1 MSFRALDSVD
11 PDIAN
16 LIRNEYRRQSET
28 LELIASENLTS
39 PAILEA
45 LGTLLTNKY
54 AEGYPGRRYYGGTG
68 EVIDKIESLAVERAK
83 QLFGAEYVNVQPHA
97 GSQANAAVY
106 MAVCQPGDR
115 VMGMDLSAGGH
126 LTHGSP
132 ANFSGKLYEIHS
144 YGVDRETER
153 IDYDSVQKLAEEVRP
168 KMLLAG
174 FSAYSRIVDWQRM
187 RQIADSVGATLFVD
201 MAHVAGLVAGGVYPS
216 PIPHAAITSTTTQK
230 TLRGAWGAIILCR
243 NDWQKAIDSAVFPG
257 TQGGPLMHAIAAK
270 AVCFGEALK
279 PDFKR
284 YAKQVVTN
292 AKALSDRLLE
302 RGLRIV
308 TGGTDNHLMLIDLRP
323 QKRTGKQVQDIA
335 DTVGITLN
343 RNSIPFDDAS
353 KFNPSGV
360 RVGTPLVTTR
370 GMREAE
376 MVVIADCIADLVERI
391 DDRATLDSV
400 HERAL
405 ELCRSFP
412 IAIAVFAP
420 RNLQTL
426 GLVVVSG
433 LVTGLLIIDDRWS
446 MRPVV
451 KLAVQIGLSLL
462 AVVVFNFQIDYI
474 GLPGGRIVEF
484 ALLIAVAVSIFWLVG
499 MQNTVNFLDG
509 ADGLAAGVVAIV
521 ALILMLAAGQLNQL
535 EVVQLS
541 GALAGCC
548 GGFLLFN
555 FPPARIFMGD
565 SGAHFLGI

>member
-1 MSFRALDSVD
+1 MARSITTMSFRALDEED
-11 PDIAN
+11 PDVAD
-16 LIRNEYRRQSET
+16 LIRKEFRRQSET

-83 QLFGAEYVNVQPHA
+83 QLFGADYVNVQPHS

-106 MAVCQPGDR
+106 MAVCKPGDR

-153 IDYDSVQKLAEEVRP
+153 IDYDAVEKQAEEVRP
-168 KMLLAG
+168 RMLIAG
-174 FSAYSRIVDWQRM
+174 FSAYSRVIDWGRM
-187 RQIADSVGATLFVD
+187 RAIADSVGATLFVD
-201 MAHVAGLVAGGVYPS
+201 MAHVAGLVAGDVYPS
-216 PIPHAAITSTTTQK
+216 PVPHAPVIATTTQK
-230 TLRGAWGAIILCR
+230 TLRGAWGAIVLCT

-279 PDFKR
+279 PEFKT
-284 YAKQVVTN
+284 YAKQVVAN
-292 AKALSDRLLE
+292 AKALASQLSQRGMRL
-302 RGLRIV
+302 V

-370 GMREAE
+370 GMREPE
-376 MVVIADCIADLVERI
+376 MVVIADCISDLVERI
-391 DDRATLDSV
+391 DDAATLDSV

-405 ELCRSFP
+405 ELCRKFP
-412 IAIAVFAP
+412 IPYAF
-420 RNLQTL
+420 
-426 GLVVVSG
+426 
-433 LVTGLLIIDDRWS
+433 D
-446 MRPVV
+446 
-451 KLAVQIGLSLL
+451 
-462 AVVVFNFQIDYI
+462 
-474 GLPGGRIVEF
+474 
-484 ALLIAVAVSIFWLVG
+484 
-499 MQNTVNFLDG
+499 
-509 ADGLAAGVVAIV
+509 
-521 ALILMLAAGQLNQL
+521 
-535 EVVQLS
+535 
-541 GALAGCC
+541 
-548 GGFLLFN
+548 
-555 FPPARIFMGD
+555 
-565 SGAHFLGI
+565 

>member
-1 MSFRALDSVD
+1 VAAPITTMTFRALDKVD

-68 EVIDKIESLAVERAK
+68 EVIDKIETLAIERAK

-132 ANFSGKLYEIHS
+132 ANFSGKLYEIHP
-144 YGVDRETER
+144 YGVSRDTET
-153 IDYDSVQKLAEEVRP
+153 IDYEAMQRTAEVVRP
-168 KMLLAG
+168 KMIIGG
-174 FSAYSRIVDWQRM
+174 FSAYSRIVDWARM
-187 RQIADSVGATLFVD
+187 REIADSVGATFFVD

-216 PIPHAAITSTTTQK
+216 PIPHADIVTTTTQK

-243 NDWQKAIDSAVFPG
+243 ADRQKAIDSAVFPG
-257 TQGGPLMHAIAAK
+257 IQGGPLMHAIAAK

-279 PDFKR
+279 PDFKV
-284 YAKQVVTN
+284 YAQQVVTN
-292 AKALSDRLLE
+292 AKALANRLME
-302 RGLRIV
+302 RGLRLV
-308 TGGTDNHLMLIDLRP
+308 SGGTDNHLMLIDLRP
-323 QKRTGKQVQDIA
+323 QQRTGKQVQDVA

-343 RNSIPFDDAS
+343 RNSIPFDEAS

-370 GMREAE
+370 GMKEPE
-376 MVVIADCIADLVERI
+376 MVVIADCLADLVERI
-391 DDRATLDSV
+391 DDAAVRNSV

-405 ELCRSFP
+405 DLCRRFP
-412 IAIAVFAP
+412 
-420 RNLQTL
+420 
-426 GLVVVSG
+426 
-433 LVTGLLIIDDRWS
+433 
-446 MRPVV
+446 
-451 KLAVQIGLSLL
+451 
-462 AVVVFNFQIDYI
+462 
-474 GLPGGRIVEF
+474 LPYAF
-484 ALLIAVAVSIFWLVG
+484 
-499 MQNTVNFLDG
+499 D
-509 ADGLAAGVVAIV
+509 
-521 ALILMLAAGQLNQL
+521 
-535 EVVQLS
+535 
-541 GALAGCC
+541 
-548 GGFLLFN
+548 
-555 FPPARIFMGD
+555 
-565 SGAHFLGI
+565 

>member
-1 MSFRALDSVD
+1 MTADITTMTFRALDRTD
-11 PDIAN
+11 PDVAD
-16 LIRNEYRRQSET
+16 LIRKEFRRQSET

-68 EVIDKIESLAVERAK
+68 EVIDKIETLAVDRAK
-83 QLFGAEYVNVQPHA
+83 ELFGADYVNVQPHS

-106 MAVCQPGDR
+106 QAVCKPGDR

-153 IDYDSVQKLAEEVRP
+153 IDYDAMQKQAEEVRP
-168 KMLLAG
+168 KMLIGG
-174 FSAYSRIVDWQRM
+174 FSAYSRIVDWARM
-187 RQIADSVGATLFVD
+187 RDIADSVGATFFVD

-216 PIPHAAITSTTTQK
+216 PIPNAAITSTTTQK

-243 NDWQKAIDSAVFPG
+243 SDWQKAIDSAVFPG

-279 PDFKR
+279 PDFKT
-284 YAKQVVTN
+284 YARQVVAN
-292 AKALSDRLLE
+292 AKAMSERLMA
-302 RGLRIV
+302 RGLRLV
-308 TGGTDNHLMLIDLRP
+308 SGGTDNHLMLIDLRP
-323 QKRTGKQVQDIA
+323 QKRTGKQVQDVA

-370 GMREAE
+370 GMKQAE
-376 MVVIADCIADLVERI
+376 MVVVADCIADLVERI
-391 DDRATLDSV
+391 DDAATLDSV

-405 ELCRSFP
+405 ELCRKFP
-412 IAIAVFAP
+412 IP
-420 RNLQTL
+420 
-426 GLVVVSG
+426 
-433 LVTGLLIIDDRWS
+433 
-446 MRPVV
+446 
-451 KLAVQIGLSLL
+451 
-462 AVVVFNFQIDYI
+462 Y
-474 GLPGGRIVEF
+474 
-484 ALLIAVAVSIFWLVG
+484 AL
-499 MQNTVNFLDG
+499 D
-509 ADGLAAGVVAIV
+509 
-521 ALILMLAAGQLNQL
+521 
-535 EVVQLS
+535 
-541 GALAGCC
+541 
-548 GGFLLFN
+548 
-555 FPPARIFMGD
+555 
-565 SGAHFLGI
+565 

>member
-1 MSFRALDSVD
+1 MTQNVTTMSFRALDRTD
-11 PDIAN
+11 PDVAD
-16 LIRNEYRRQSET
+16 LIRREFKRQSET

-39 PAILEA
+39 PSILEA

-68 EVIDKIESLAVERAK
+68 EVIDKIETLAVERAQK
-83 QLFGAEYVNVQPHA
+83 LFGADYVNVQPHS

-106 MAVCQPGDR
+106 FAVCQPGDK

-153 IDYDSVQKLAEEVRP
+153 IDYDAVEKLAEEVRP

-174 FSAYSRIVDWQRM
+174 FSAYSRVVDWERM
-187 RQIADSVGATLFVD
+187 GQIAASVGATYFVD

-216 PIPHAAITSTTTQK
+216 PIPYADITTTTTQK

-279 PDFKR
+279 PEFKT
-284 YAKQVVTN
+284 YARQVVAN
-292 AKALSDRLLE
+292 AKAMSERLMA
-302 RGLRIV
+302 RGLRLV
-308 TGGTDNHLMLIDLRP
+308 SGGTDNHLMLIDLRP
-323 QKRTGKQVQDIA
+323 QKRTGKQVQDVA

-370 GMREAE
+370 GMKEPE
-376 MVVIADCIADLVERI
+376 MAVIADCIADLVERI
-391 DDRATLDSV
+391 DDPATLDAV

-405 ELCRSFP
+405 ELCRKFP
-412 IAIAVFAP
+412 IPYAI
-420 RNLQTL
+420 
-426 GLVVVSG
+426 
-433 LVTGLLIIDDRWS
+433 D
-446 MRPVV
+446 
-451 KLAVQIGLSLL
+451 
-462 AVVVFNFQIDYI
+462 
-474 GLPGGRIVEF
+474 
-484 ALLIAVAVSIFWLVG
+484 
-499 MQNTVNFLDG
+499 
-509 ADGLAAGVVAIV
+509 
-521 ALILMLAAGQLNQL
+521 
-535 EVVQLS
+535 
-541 GALAGCC
+541 
-548 GGFLLFN
+548 
-555 FPPARIFMGD
+555 
-565 SGAHFLGI
+565 

>member
-1 MSFRALDSVD
+1 MTADITTMTFRALDRTD
-11 PDIAN
+11 PEVAD
-16 LIRNEYRRQSET
+16 LIRHEYGRQSET

-68 EVIDKIESLAVERAK
+68 EVIDKIETLAVERAK
-83 QLFGAEYVNVQPHA
+83 ELFGADHVNVQPHA

-106 MAVCQPGDR
+106 QAVCKPGDR

-153 IDYDSVQKLAEEVRP
+153 IDYDAVQKQAEEVRP

-174 FSAYSRIVDWQRM
+174 FSAYSRVVDWARM
-187 RQIADSVGATLFVD
+187 GEIADSVGATYFVD

-216 PIPHAAITSTTTQK
+216 PIPHADITTSTTQK

-243 NDWQKAIDSAVFPG
+243 SDWQKAIDSAVFPG

-279 PDFKR
+279 PDFKS
-284 YAKQVVTN
+284 YARQVVAN
-292 AKALSDRLLE
+292 ARAMSEQLMA
-302 RGLRIV
+302 RGLRLV
-308 TGGTDNHLMLIDLRP
+308 SGGTDNHLMLIDLRP
-323 QKRTGKQVQDIA
+323 QKLTGKQVQDVA

-370 GMREAE
+370 GMKEAE
-376 MVVIADCIADLVERI
+376 MIVIADCIADLVERI
-391 DDRATLDSV
+391 DDAATLDSV

-405 ELCRSFP
+405 ELCRKFP
-412 IAIAVFAP
+412 IP
-420 RNLQTL
+420 Y
-426 GLVVVSG
+426 S
-433 LVTGLLIIDDRWS
+433 ID
-446 MRPVV
+446 
-451 KLAVQIGLSLL
+451 
-462 AVVVFNFQIDYI
+462 
-474 GLPGGRIVEF
+474 
-484 ALLIAVAVSIFWLVG
+484 
-499 MQNTVNFLDG
+499 
-509 ADGLAAGVVAIV
+509 
-521 ALILMLAAGQLNQL
+521 
-535 EVVQLS
+535 
-541 GALAGCC
+541 
-548 GGFLLFN
+548 
-555 FPPARIFMGD
+555 
-565 SGAHFLGI
+565 